1 MRKIILA
8 VLLIVGSVSLGYSQL
23 PTAAANEHY
32 TIGEL
37 DKLGKLELSRIY
49 VAQVNKLNLLLPYV
63 PFNQKGDAV
72 SLAGMG
78 IPNTKDNNGSIKD
91 MDQIVGAHNTVM
103 DETLNN
109 LIPYADKIDIIK
121 SIMFLQNVIEKIES
135 GI

>member
-1 MRKIILA
+1 MRKIFLVIAL
-8 VLLIVGSVSLGYSQL
+8 VIGTLSIGYSQV
-23 PTAAANEHY
+23 PGGAMDHY

-78 IPNTKDNNGSIKD
+78 IPNTKDNNGAIKD
-91 MDQIVGAHNTVM
+91 MDGTVGNHNQIM

-121 SIMFLQNVIEKIES
+121 SILFLQNVIEKIES

>member
-1 MRKIILA
+1 MRKIFL
-8 VLLIVGSVSLGYSQL
+8 VLVMVIGTLSLGYGQV
-23 PTAAANEHY
+23 PTGAANAHY
-32 TIGEL
+32 SIGDL

-78 IPNTKDNNGSIKD
+78 IPNTKDNNGAIKE
-91 MDQIVGAHNTVM
+91 MDGTVGSHNETM

-121 SIMFLQNVIEKIES
+121 SILFLQNVIEKIES

>member
-1 MRKIILA
+1 MRKIFLA
-8 VLLIVGSVSLGYSQL
+8 VLLVLGTLSLGYSQV
-23 PTAAANEHY
+23 PGGAASEHY
-32 TIGEL
+32 TIGDL

-78 IPNTKDNNGSIKD
+78 IPNTKDNNGAIKD
-91 MDQIVGAHNTVM
+91 MDGIIGGHNQVM